1 MIGRGRQ
8 RTAGAVV
15 VAVFL
20 VAALALFAY
29 LFAGGSPDA
38 LPLLLGVTGSVAGC
52 LSVFFS
58 ARFFGRGN
66 SLVGRLARGAALA
79 AACVA
84 GSAVNAAIPFD
95 GTAPEL
101 LAKGL
106 GFGAAMAS
114 FLSLVFGLL
123 LPPSPSAEE
132 DRG

>member
-1 MIGRGRQ
+1 
-8 RTAGAVV
+8 
-15 VAVFL
+15 
-20 VAALALFAY
+20 
-29 LFAGGSPDA
+29 
-38 LPLLLGVTGSVAGC
+38 LLLGVTGSVAGC

-58 ARFFGRGN
+58 ARFFGRRN
-66 SLVGRLARGAALA
+66 CLVGRLARGAALA